1 MKKIRNPQ
9 ELPGKTVERLSQY
22 RRILFNSMAEGTNNI
37 YSHELAGMMNLTPV
51 QVRRDLMLIG
61 YSGSQSKG
69 YVIKDLVALIGRII
83 DSEQGQKIAIVG
95 MGNLGRAIT
104 SYFSGKRE
112 KLHIVAAFDND
123 LQKTDRVIAGV
134 PCHHITKFGEVIG
147 KEGISIAV
155 LTVAPE
161 ATHEVARLLLESG
174 IRGILNYTSVPLTVP
189 DQVYLE
195 EYDIV
200 TSLEKL
206 AFLVKQRI
214 EPGNTQAS

>member
-1 MKKIRNPQ
+1 MPNRNIE

-22 RRILFNSMAEGTNNI
+22 RRLLYNQVREGKVNI
-37 YSHELAGMMNLTPV
+37 YSHELARLMNLTPV

-69 YVIKDLVALIGRII
+69 YVIKDLITLIGKII
-83 DSEQGQKIAIVG
+83 DSDTGQRIAIVG

-104 SYFSGKRE
+104 SYFTGKRE
-112 KLHIVAAFDND
+112 KLSIVAAFDND
-123 LQKTDRVIAGV
+123 TQKIDRIIASV
-134 PCHHITKFGEVIG
+134 PCYHINKLKDVIPA
-147 KEGISIAV
+147 ENISIAL

-161 ATHEVARLLLESG
+161 ATYDVAKMLLEAG
-174 IRGILNYTSVPLTVP
+174 IKGILNYTSVPLSVP
-189 DQVYLE
+189 EGIYLE

-206 AFLVKQRI
+206 AYHVKQ
-214 EPGNTQAS
+214 

>member
-1 MKKIRNPQ
+1 MGKNKPQ
-9 ELPGKTVERLSQY
+9 ALPGKTVERLSQY
-22 RRILFNSMAEGTNNI
+22 RRILYNSIREGKTNI
-37 YSHELAGMMNLTPV
+37 YSHELAKMMNLTPV

-69 YVIKDLVALIGRII
+69 YVVKDLVTLIGKII
-83 DSEQGQKIAIVG
+83 DSDKGQRIIVVG

-112 KLHIVAAFDND
+112 KLSIAAAFDND
-123 LQKTDRVIAGV
+123 LQKTDRIVAGI
-134 PCHHITKFGEVIG
+134 PCYHINQIKEYVE

-155 LTVAPE
+155 LTVSPE
-161 ATHEVARLLLESG
+161 ATHDVSKKLLEAG
-174 IRGILNYTSVPLTVP
+174 IKGILNYTSVPLTVP
-189 DQVYLE
+189 EDVHLE

-206 AFLVKQRI
+206 AYLVK
-214 EPGNTQAS
+214 

>member
-1 MKKIRNPQ
+1 MPSRKIE

-22 RRILFNSMAEGTNNI
+22 RRLLYNSMREGKTNI
-37 YSHELAGMMNLTPV
+37 FSHELARLMNLTPV

-69 YVIKDLVALIGRII
+69 YVIKDLIALIGKII
-83 DSEQGQKIAIVG
+83 DSENGQRIAVIG

-104 SYFSGKRE
+104 SYFTGKRD
-112 KLHIVAAFDND
+112 KLSILAVFDND
-123 LQKTDRVIAGV
+123 PQKTDRIIAGV
-134 PCHHITKFGEVIG
+134 PCHHISKL
-147 KEGISIAV
+147 KEIIPAENISIAV

-161 ATHEVARLLLESG
+161 ATYEVAKLLLDAG
-174 IRGILNYTSVPLTVP
+174 IKGILNYTSVPLTVP
-189 DQVYLE
+189 AGVFLE

-206 AFLVKQRI
+206 AFHVKQ
-214 EPGNTQAS
+214 

>member
-1 MKKIRNPQ
+1 MSPNQNPD
-9 ELPGKTVERLSQY
+9 LPGKTIERLSQY
-22 RRILFNSMAEGTNNI
+22 RRILYNSIQEGKTNI
-37 YSHELAGMMNLTPV
+37 YSHELAKMMNLTSV

-69 YVIKDLVALIGRII
+69 YVIKDLVALIGNII
-83 DSEQGQKIAIVG
+83 DTSGGQHIIIVG

-104 SYFSGKRE
+104 SYFAGKRE
-112 KLHIVAAFDND
+112 KLSIVAAFDND
-123 LQKTDRVIAGV
+123 LQKTDRMMAGI
-134 PCHHITKFGEVIG
+134 PCHHINKLSREFI
-147 KEGISIAV
+147 KESGVSIAV

-161 ATHEVARLLLESG
+161 ATHAVAKKLMDAG

-189 DQVYLE
+189 PDVYLE

-206 AFLVKQRI
+206 AYLVK
-214 EPGNTQAS
+214 TH

>member
-1 MKKIRNPQ
+1 MPNKNHQ
-9 ELPGKTVERLSQY
+9 EIPGKTVERLSQY
-22 RRILFNSMAEGTNNI
+22 RRLLYDSINQGKTNI
-37 YSHELAGMMNLTPV
+37 YSHELAKMMNLTSV

-69 YVIKDLVALIGRII
+69 YVIKDLVALIGNII
-83 DSEQGQKIAIVG
+83 DSEKGQKIIVVG

-112 KLHIVAAFDND
+112 KLSIVAAFDND
-123 LQKTDRVIAGV
+123 LQKTDRVVAGV
-134 PCHHITKFGEVIG
+134 PCYHINKLKDYIQG
-147 KEGISIAV
+147 EGISIAV

-161 ATHEVARLLLESG
+161 ATHEVTKQLLDAG
-174 IRGILNYTSVPLTVP
+174 IKGILNYTSVPIKVP
-189 DQVYLE
+189 EGVFLE

-206 AFLVKQRI
+206 AFMVKA
-214 EPGNTQAS
+214 E

>member
-1 MKKIRNPQ
+1 MGKNKPQ
-9 ELPGKTVERLSQY
+9 ALPGKTVERLSQY
-22 RRILFNSMAEGTNNI
+22 RRILYNSIREGKTNI
-37 YSHELAGMMNLTPV
+37 YSHELAIMMNLTPV

-69 YVIKDLVALIGRII
+69 YVVKDLVALIGKII
-83 DSEQGQKIAIVG
+83 DSDKGQRIIVVG

-112 KLHIVAAFDND
+112 KLSIAAAFDND
-123 LQKTDRVIAGV
+123 LQKTDRIVAGI
-134 PCHHITKFGEVIG
+134 PCYHINQIKEYVE

-155 LTVAPE
+155 LTVSPE
-161 ATHEVARLLLESG
+161 ATHDVSKKLLEAG
-174 IRGILNYTSVPLTVP
+174 IKGILNYTSVPLTVP
-189 DQVYLE
+189 EDVHLE

-206 AFLVKQRI
+206 AYLVK
-214 EPGNTQAS
+214 

>member
-1 MKKIRNPQ
+1 MAKNTYL

-22 RRILFNSMAEGTNNI
+22 RRILYNSINEGKTNI
-37 YSHELAGMMNLTPV
+37 YSHELAKMMNLTPV

-69 YVIKDLVALIGRII
+69 YVIKDLVALIGKII
-83 DSEQGQKIAIVG
+83 DSEKGQDIILVG

-104 SYFSGKRE
+104 SYFTGKRD
-112 KLHIVAAFDND
+112 KLSIVAAFDND
-123 LQKTDRVIAGV
+123 LQKTGRIVAGI
-134 PCHHITKFGEVIG
+134 PCHHISHI
-147 KEGISIAV
+147 KEFVEKENIQIAV
-155 LTVAPE
+155 LTVSPE
-161 ATHEVARLLLESG
+161 ATHDVAKMLLDAG

-189 DQVYLE
+189 EGIHLE

-206 AFLVKQRI
+206 AYLVK
-214 EPGNTQAS
+214 